1 MESLEINLKEG
12 EALFTSGKIIEA
24 EQIFLSLIEKDLN
37 CKQAFNNL
45 GVINVQREDVKSAID
60 YFTKSLEIDPFYKDA
75 IVNYTDLLSSLNQL
89 HIAKPLLESVAMRY
103 SDDEEITS
111 LLKNICT
118 QNADRHKVA
127 VICPRGLESFIGDI
141 IDFLTTRYE
150 VRVCYSTNVKEIDST
165 IKWSDIVWLEW
176 ANELTINLTNHP
188 GNILKDKQ
196 TICRLHSYEAFGGF
210 VNKIKWENINALI
223 FVAEH
228 IKNIV
233 VQQVPDLPQLV
244 GNIHIVPN
252 GINMD
257 KFSMKDSA
265 RGKDLAFFGSITY
278 KKGPMLLLHAFRE
291 LVQKDN
297 EYRLFMAGD
306 FQEVRYR
313 YYYSQMIQELGL
325 ENNIIYDGK
334 LKDVAGWLE
343 NKQYIVCTSLLEG
356 HPVGLMEAMARGL
369 KPLIHNFVGA
379 RGIYPEKYIWNTI
392 PDFVR
397 MSTEDNYDPA
407 EYRNFIETN
416 YSLEKQT
423 ESIDTII
430 TQMCKE
436 STNHSDSADKQL
448 AELGVCT

>member
-1 MESLEINLKEG
+1 MNDTLSKG
-12 EALFTSGKIIEA
+12 ETLFADGKIDEA
-24 EQIFLSLIEKDLN
+24 EKCFLSLIENGSN
-37 CKQAFNNL
+37 CNEAYNNL
-45 GVINVQREDVKSAID
+45 GVIAFQNDDIEKSID
-60 YFTKSLEIDPFYKDA
+60 YFTRSLEIDPFYKDA
-75 IVNYTDLLSSLNQL
+75 IINYTDLLSSLNQL
-89 HIAKPLLESVAMRY
+89 HIAKPLLESVAIRC

-118 QNADRHKVA
+118 HSEDRRKVA
-127 VICPRGLESFIGDI
+127 IICPRGLESFLADI
-141 IDFLTTRYE
+141 VDFLKARYE

-165 IKWSDIVWLEW
+165 IRWSDVVWLEW

-188 GNILKDKQ
+188 DNILKEKQ

-210 VNKIKWENINALI
+210 VNKINWKNINALI

-228 IKNIV
+228 IKDIV
-233 VQQVPDLPQLV
+233 IQQVPDLPQMV
-244 GNIHIVPN
+244 GNIHVVPN

-257 KFSMKDSA
+257 KFSMKGSV

-306 FQEVRYR
+306 FQEPRYR

-325 ENNIIYDGK
+325 EDNFIYDGK
-334 LKDVAGWLE
+334 IKDVAGWLE
-343 NKQYIVCTSLLEG
+343 DKQYIVCSSLLEG
-356 HPVGLMEAMARGL
+356 HPVGLTEAMARGL

-392 PDFVR
+392 PEFVS
-397 MSTEDNYDPA
+397 MATEENYDPA
-407 EYRNFIETN
+407 EYRTFIETN

-436 STNHSDSADKQL
+436 GINHPDSAGKQIG
-448 AELGVCT
+448 ESGVCT